1 MQLELEPDVISGKDV
16 LEVSDLAK
24 SYDGQKLFEHL
35 SFQIQRG
42 DRIALLGDNGTG
54 KTTILKIINGVVE
67 ADARKHSAGSECLHR
82 LLRSGTAESFGGEDP
97 F

>member
-24 SYDGQKLFEHL
+24 SYDGRKLFEHL

-54 KTTILKIINGVVE
+54 KTTILKSSTAWWRRTPE
-67 ADARKHSAGSECLHR
+67 AFGWERMSPSAITIRNSRIFRGR
-82 LLRSGTAESFGGEDP
+82 RP